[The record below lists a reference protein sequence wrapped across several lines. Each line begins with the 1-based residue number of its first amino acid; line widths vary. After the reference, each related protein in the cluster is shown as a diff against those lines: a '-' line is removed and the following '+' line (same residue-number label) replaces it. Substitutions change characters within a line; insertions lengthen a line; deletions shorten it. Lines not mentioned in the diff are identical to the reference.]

1 MNSITNKRDFLTY
14 LAIVGAILILANVT
28 SRNLFFRWDWTENNI
43 YTLSES
49 SRNIVAQLD
58 DRLLAKVY
66 FSDNLPGQYASNRR
80 YLQDMLE
87 EFQAYSDG
95 DFRFEIYRP
104 EDDSD
109 LEAQAQKYG
118 IPPIQLQVI
127 ENDRME
133 IRNVWMG
140 LVLLYEDR
148 QETLPVIQSSMGLEY
163 ELASAV
169 KKLIDVNK
177 RTVAVIRD
185 AGAQIS
191 NKNVED
197 KLRQTYNLTTATLAS
212 PVPADVDLLLMNGVA
227 DSLASDQLYHLDQYL
242 MSGRPLFLAQGRVA
256 ADLQRAQATEIR
268 SNLFAALDHYGLT
281 IVPGLVADKIASQI
295 GVETRRGIFRVRNS
309 VIYPFFPL
317 LRSFNDDHMITSRLE
332 VLRLFFSSQI
342 TAAVG
347 HADTGAVFAP
357 LAFTSNNTGHLSSPP
372 FNLGYE
378 NNPITRMLNGP
389 PLALAG
395 LISGPATSYFAAGDG
410 PEGSGTFI
418 SSTGGLQ
425 ILVVGDK
432 DFFADVSGGSVQE
445 NLTFVINAVD
455 YLVGDADLIG
465 VRSREVTT
473 RPLDELSDGARRSI
487 KWLNTLGPSVLV
499 IALGLWRWRG
509 SRKRRKYL
517 EDVYAA

>member
-1 MNSITNKRDFLTY
+1 MNRITNKRDFLAY
-14 LAIVGAILILANVT
+14 LAVVGTILILANVT

-49 SRNIVAQLD
+49 SRSIVSQLD

-66 FSDNLPGQYASNRR
+66 FSDKLPGQYANNRR

-87 EFQAYSDG
+87 EFQAYSGG

-104 EDDSD
+104 EDDSE

-133 IRNVWMG
+133 IKNVWMG

-148 QETLPVIQSSMGLEY
+148 QQTIPVIQSSAGLEY

-169 KKLIDVNK
+169 KKLIDINK
-177 RTVAVIRD
+177 RTVAVVRE
-185 AGAQIS
+185 AGSQVS
-191 NKNVED
+191 NRNVEEL
-197 KLRQTYNLTTATLAS
+197 LRQTYNITSATLDS
-212 PVPADVDLLLMNGVA
+212 PVPPDVDLLLINGIA
-227 DSLASDQLYHLDQYL
+227 DSLAFEQLYHLDQYL
-242 MSGRPLFLAQGRVA
+242 MSGRPLFLAQGRVNA
-256 ADLQRAQATEIR
+256 QLQQGLATEIE
-268 SNLFAALDHYGLT
+268 SNLFDALEHYGLS

-295 GVETRRGIFRVRNS
+295 GVETQRGIFRVRNA
-309 VIYPFFPL
+309 VEYPFFPL
-317 LRSFNDDHMITSRLE
+317 LRSFNSDHIISSRLE

-342 TAAVG
+342 AASDRQ
-347 HADTGAVFAP
+347 AESGASFAP
-357 LAFTSNNTGHLSSPP
+357 LAFTSNNTGHLPSPP

-378 NNPITRMLNGP
+378 NNPIVRMLNGP
-389 PLALAG
+389 PRALAG
-395 LISGPATSYFAAGDG
+395 LISGPATSYFSAGDG
-410 PEGSGTFI
+410 PEGSGMFI
-418 SSTGGLQ
+418 GATGGLQ

-432 DFFADVSGGSVQE
+432 DFFADVAGGSVKE

-455 YLVGDADLIG
+455 YLVGDAELIAL
-465 VRSREVTT
+465 RSREVTS
-473 RPLDELSDGARRSI
+473 RPLEELSDGARRSV
-487 KWLNTLGPSVLV
+487 KWVNTLGPSALV

-509 SRKRRKYL
+509 NRKRRKYL